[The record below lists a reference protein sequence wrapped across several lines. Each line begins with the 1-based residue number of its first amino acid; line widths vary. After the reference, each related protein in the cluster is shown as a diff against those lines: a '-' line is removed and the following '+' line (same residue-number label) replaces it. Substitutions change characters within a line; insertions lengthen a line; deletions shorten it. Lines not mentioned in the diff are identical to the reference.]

1 MITTV
6 AMNPSIDI
14 RFTSDELR
22 IDQVNRVKTVN
33 KTAGGKGLNVARV
46 LHFISR

>member
-6 AMNPSIDI
+6 TMNPSIDI
-14 RFTSDELR
+14 AYTLDELR

-33 KTAGGKGLNVARV
+33 KTAGGKG
-46 LHFISR
+46 